1 MDSINNRET
10 GIKYEQVAA
19 DFLKGMGYNI
29 LKQNY
34 YCRYGEID
42 IIAEENG
49 YTVFIEVKYRKNTMA
64 GSPESAVNGRK
75 IRHIRQAALDFLAR
89 SYGTEEIP
97 CRFDIVAITG
107 KQIHLIKD
115 AF

>member
-1 MDSINNRET
+1 MDSINKRET
-10 GIKYEQVAA
+10 GIKYEQVAV
-19 DFLKGMGYNI
+19 DFLQCRGYNI
-29 LKQNY
+29 LKRNY

-49 YTVFIEVKYRKNTMA
+49 YTVFVEVKYRKNTMS
-64 GSPESAVNGRK
+64 GSPEGAVNSIKRQ
-75 IRHIRQAALDFLAR
+75 RIRQAALDFLICN
-89 SYGTEEIP
+89 YGTEEIQ

-107 KQIHLIKD
+107 NQIHLIKD